1 VTSPTA
7 AAAGVREEID
17 RIVSVLS
24 GRHGELAEAM
34 VENIKAEIPPYLRTA
49 DAAVLEDV
57 LAHCE
62 RHAELILAV
71 ARQAREPLRAELAF
85 AREAGVRRVRQG
97 IPIDGLLA
105 AFRVGHRTVWDAI
118 LEEAD
123 DGTVGREAAIA
134 LARPAMEYI
143 DIAST
148 QVAEAYTR
156 EEAKLNA
163 AADRERRDLIES
175 LLAGLVPPSIPPR
188 VAPGLDLESRFIVAV
203 AAPAGEGSSG
213 DGLPRA
219 AEAISVQ
226 ATATRGAT
234 LVVVRQGQVVAL
246 VGTSRGGAAAAL
258 ARLRE
263 ARRDLA
269 EQADTDL
276 RMGVGTECA
285 GLEGVAHGFAEAA
298 RALGRTTAEQPVL
311 ALQEMSAFDYLVA
324 SAEPGTREVVL
335 GKGRLLLEAD
345 EREGGAV
352 CETLLAYL
360 ACDLN
365 VKRAAEVLTV
375 HPNTVRYRMR
385 RIAELTDAD
394 PRCFSD
400 LLELVTVV
408 RMARA

>member
-1 VTSPTA
+1 MTSPTA

-156 EEAKLNA
+156 EGGQAQRRGGSRA
-163 AADRERRDLIES
+163 ARPDREPARRPRSAERPAS
-175 LLAGLVPPSIPPR
+175 RGAGTRPR
-188 VAPGLDLESRFIVAV
+188 VEVHCCG
-203 AAPAGEGSSG
+203 
-213 DGLPRA
+213 
-219 AEAISVQ
+219 
-226 ATATRGAT
+226 
-234 LVVVRQGQVVAL
+234 
-246 VGTSRGGAAAAL
+246 
-258 ARLRE
+258 
-263 ARRDLA
+263 
-269 EQADTDL
+269 
-276 RMGVGTECA
+276 
-285 GLEGVAHGFAEAA
+285 GFAG
-298 RALGRTTAEQPVL
+298 RGRRSPGRTAP
-311 ALQEMSAFDYLVA
+311 S
-324 SAEPGTREVVL
+324 R
-335 GKGRLLLEAD
+335 
-345 EREGGAV
+345 
-352 CETLLAYL
+352 
-360 ACDLN
+360 
-365 VKRAAEVLTV
+365 
-375 HPNTVRYRMR
+375 
-385 RIAELTDAD
+385 
-394 PRCFSD
+394 
-400 LLELVTVV
+400 
-408 RMARA
+408 

>member
-1 VTSPTA
+1 MSTP
-7 AAAGVREEID
+7 AGATDAVRAEID
-17 RIVSVLS
+17 RIVAVLS
-24 GRHGELAEAM
+24 GRGSALAEAM
-34 VENIKAEIPPYLRTA
+34 VQNIKAEIPPYLRTA

-57 LAHCE
+57 RGHCE

-71 ARQAREPLRAELAF
+71 ASQAREPQRAELAF

-118 LEEAD
+118 LEEAAE
-123 DGTVGREAAIA
+123 GTVGRDAAIA

-156 EEAKLNA
+156 EEGKRSA

-175 LLAGLVPPSIPPR
+175 LLAGHVPHALPAR
-188 VAPGLDLESRFIVAV
+188 VAPGLQGESRFVLAV
-203 AAPAGEGSSG
+203 AAVAGAAGG
-213 DGLPRA
+213 DELPRA
-219 AEAISVQ
+219 AQVLSTQTA
-226 ATATRGAT
+226 ATRGAA
-234 LVVVRQGQVVAL
+234 LVVVRHRQVVAL
-246 VGTSRGGAAAAL
+246 VGSSRGGAAAVV

-263 ARRDLA
+263 ARRELHEHDGIDARL
-269 EQADTDL
+269 
-276 RMGVGTECA
+276 GVGTECA
-285 GLEGVAHGFAEAA
+285 GLEGVAHGYAEAA
-298 RALGRTTAEQPVL
+298 RALERTSAEKPVL
-311 ALQEMSAFDYLVA
+311 ALQEMSAFDYLLA

-335 GKGRLLLEAD
+335 GKGRMLLEAD

-352 CETLLAYL
+352 SETLLAYL

-365 VKRAAEVLTV
+365 VKRAAERLTV
-375 HPNTVRYRMR
+375 HPNTVRYRLR
-385 RIAELTDAD
+385 RIGELTDAD
-394 PRCFSD
+394 PRRFSD

-408 RMARA
+408 RMARS